1 MCGCVCV
8 EQEQHKSAMNAQGL
22 TSKSADNDLTFFYD
36 HLSKGAEDAQVCM
49 CVCVCVCV

>member
-1 MCGCVCV
+1 VCGCVCV